1 MHKCTRLAIHV
12 CLWEA
17 RAGAVRLAH
26 TDCLGEKRD
35 EEKTT
40 HALLSSLSMHA
51 AQISSCFRF
60 GLLITRSMGC
70 AASRAPGGETR
81 TRRYPPSM
89 KPRGLLC
96 EPRVRPQPTHTSEGD
111 VHTLQAFSRCRVHA
125 LVQRSGQI
133 CTLQR
138 LCSACICINPASAL
152 VHHMLHPRLGLR
164 LYVLEAMQSCC
175 VYREQ

>member
-1 MHKCTRLAIHV
+1 MHAACHTRVFVRSASPS
-12 CLWEA
+12 A

-81 TRRYPPSM
+81 TRRFPPSM
-89 KPRGLLC
+89 KPRRLLC
-96 EPRVRPQPTHTSEGD
+96 EPRVRPQPTHTSEGRCA
-111 VHTLQAFSRCRVHA
+111 HTAGFLS
-125 LVQRSGQI
+125 LS
-133 CTLQR
+133 
-138 LCSACICINPASAL
+138 SACVGFSDQARSARFRDSDRTL
-152 VHHMLHPRLGLR
+152 FCMHLH
-164 LYVLEAMQSCC
+164 
-175 VYREQ
+175 

>member
-1 MHKCTRLAIHV
+1 M
-12 CLWEA
+12 
-17 RAGAVRLAH
+17 RLAH

-81 TRRYPPSM
+81 TRRFPPSM
-89 KPRGLLC
+89 KPRRLLC
-96 EPRVRPQPTHTSEGD
+96 CVNPESDRSPTHTSEGRCA
-111 VHTLQAFSRCRVHA
+111 HTAGFLSLPSACVGF
-125 LVQRSGQI
+125 QRSG
-133 CTLQR
+133 R
-138 LCSACICINPASAL
+138 SARFRDSVLHASAL
-152 VHHMLHPRLGLR
+152 TLLQRSCTTCCILGSGYAVR
-164 LYVLEAMQSCC
+164 AGGEQSCC
-175 VYREQ
+175 VTESSSVVLGL